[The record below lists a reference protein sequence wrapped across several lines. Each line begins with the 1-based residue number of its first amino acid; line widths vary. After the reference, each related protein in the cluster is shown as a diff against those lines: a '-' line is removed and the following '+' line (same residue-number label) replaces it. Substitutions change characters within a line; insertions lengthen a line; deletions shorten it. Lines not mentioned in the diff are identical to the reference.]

1 MCYTVASELELKVV
15 TDSPHE
21 VGGLPSFKSFD
32 DAVEHVKRIQH
43 LYLDHLNIYKMVPVA
58 TYRGK
63 AV

>member
-1 MCYTVASELELKVV
+1 MYYTVATELEAQVIAESK
-15 TDSPHE
+15 E
-21 VGGLPSFKSFD
+21 CGLPSFKSFD
-32 DAVEHVKRIQH
+32 DAVEYARSIQH